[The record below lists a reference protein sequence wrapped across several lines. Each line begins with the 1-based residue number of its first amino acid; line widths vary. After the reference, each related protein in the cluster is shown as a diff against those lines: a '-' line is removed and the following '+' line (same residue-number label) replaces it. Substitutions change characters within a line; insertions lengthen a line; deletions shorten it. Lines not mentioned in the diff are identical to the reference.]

1 MACVGTGRL
10 LVADTGWHAL
20 AVKALPKLEM
30 RWWTAAPAERECN
43 YAGWLVFVRSDTEA
57 IGSGAIVGSRR
68 WPQQS
73 HRRLTNLGSLWAAR

>member
-30 RWWTAAPAERECN
+30 RWWTAAPAERECR
-43 YAGWLVFVRSDTEA
+43 YAGWLAFVRSDTEA
-57 IGSGAIVGSRR
+57 IGSGAIVGARTKGARCCRNGSSRKFG
-68 WPQQS
+68 
-73 HRRLTNLGSLWAAR
+73 RR